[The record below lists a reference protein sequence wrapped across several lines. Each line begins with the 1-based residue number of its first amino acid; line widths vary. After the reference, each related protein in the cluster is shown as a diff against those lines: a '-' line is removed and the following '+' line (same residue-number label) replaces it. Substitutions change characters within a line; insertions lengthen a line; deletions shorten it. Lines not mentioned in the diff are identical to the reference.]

1 MAACSEKSTNIEV
14 NADILL
20 LYEWMNI
27 YEYILYFVIIYNV
40 INTTYTTVY
49 TQL

>member
-14 NADILL
+14 NADILH
-20 LYEWMNI
+20 
-27 YEYILYFVIIYNV
+27 VTD
-40 INTTYTTVY
+40 TTYTTVY